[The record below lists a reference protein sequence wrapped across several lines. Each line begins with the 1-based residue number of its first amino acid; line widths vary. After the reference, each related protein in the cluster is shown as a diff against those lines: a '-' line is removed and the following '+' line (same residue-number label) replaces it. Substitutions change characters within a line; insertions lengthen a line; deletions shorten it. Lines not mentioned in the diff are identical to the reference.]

1 MPPRKKRPSEI
12 NGARALK
19 ANGGHNALERR
30 DPELAAAVADYRLS
44 NPKASFSKIAKA
56 TGVRKST
63 VRDYVRRLEM
73 RPTPEWLGTKKVKQ
87 ADLAEDYAK
96 LAQASAH
103 AITDDKL
110 QEASPRDL
118 AVISGIAADKHLLL
132 TGQPTA
138 IFGVEDRRKLHELL
152 PALQAEIKRRG
163 LTIEGEFKDVTPSPA
178 VPSRTA
184 VDEGDGI
191 L

>member
-30 DPELAAAVADYRLS
+30 DPELAAAVAECRLA
-44 NPKASFSKIAKA
+44 NPGASFSEIAKT
-56 TGVRKST
+56 TGVSKST
-63 VRDYVRRLEM
+63 VRDFLRRLEM
-73 RPTPEWLGTKKVKQ
+73 RSTPEWLEAKKVRQ
-87 ADLAEDYAK
+87 AELAEDYAK
-96 LAQASAH
+96 LARASAH
-103 AITDDKL
+103 AITDKKL
-110 QEASPRDL
+110 EEASPRDL
-118 AVISGIAADKHLLL
+118 AVISGIATDKHLLL

-163 LTIEGEFKDVTPSPA
+163 LTLEGEFKDVTPGAAASLNTPGK
-178 VPSRTA
+178 PGS
-184 VDEGDGI
+184 
-191 L
+191 